1 MAAEAMG
8 INLAKHKRMAFC
20 ISSFFA
26 GVGGGLFAM
35 LPTRPPDLHTSM
47 TYEILLIVVIG
58 GIGSI
63 SEPHRL
69 VPVRGGQR
77 VVACGSWTRE
87 TYIGAFRCPS
97 CGPASGWW
105 CSPSSS

>member
-26 GVGGGLFAM
+26 GVGGGLFRHVRQ
-35 LPTRPPDLHTSM
+35 PGPSQDLHHSM

-58 GIGSI
+58 GIGPSPAAA
-63 SEPHRL
+63 SRHFCMWP
-69 VPVRGGQR
+69 PASGG
-77 VVACGSWTRE
+77 CGSWT
-87 TYIGAFRCPS
+87 
-97 CGPASGWW
+97 PA
-105 CSPSSS
+105 